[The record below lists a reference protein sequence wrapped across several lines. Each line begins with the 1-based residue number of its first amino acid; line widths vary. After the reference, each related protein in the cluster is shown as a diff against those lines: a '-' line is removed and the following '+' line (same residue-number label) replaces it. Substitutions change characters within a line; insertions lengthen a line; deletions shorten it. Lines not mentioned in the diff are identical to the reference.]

1 MNNFRYKLMQFMQGR
16 YGMDEMFYVLAVIYI
31 ALMFVNMFV
40 QSWLLQLLGLAV
52 FVFAVYRFLSRNIAQ
67 RTKENGYALKL
78 IGFFKGGRRKAGR
91 SFNSVQNKSFY
102 KRYAQRNDYYFK
114 RCPNCGKTLRLP
126 RVKGKHG
133 TRCPSCG
140 CQFRVNIRR
149 GKK

>member
-67 RTKENGYALKL
+67 RTKENGYALKF
-78 IGFFKGGRRKAGR
+78 IGFFKGTKAR
-91 SFNSVQNKSFY
+91 H
-102 KRYAQRNDYYFK
+102 AQRNDYYFK